1 MGYKLSEDTKKFI
14 SKMNLRGLNV
24 DKELDKIKD
33 YIELLE
39 EDKQSYIDELR
50 KLREEYDKD
59 KEVKNLKERIK
70 FLESNSLYVLS
81 ENQNKQID
89 EFAHKHYIKCKE
101 AYRHIIVTPTEIG
114 TGISIY
120 CSKCGEK
127 LNLTDYNRF

>member
-59 KEVKNLKERIK
+59 KMKWICSLTSVHKLSYKLDSQIA
-70 FLESNSLYVLS
+70 NSD
-81 ENQNKQID
+81 NI
-89 EFAHKHYIKCKE
+89 
-101 AYRHIIVTPTEIG
+101 YRHIINND
-114 TGISIY
+114 
-120 CSKCGEK
+120 
-127 LNLTDYNRF
+127 L